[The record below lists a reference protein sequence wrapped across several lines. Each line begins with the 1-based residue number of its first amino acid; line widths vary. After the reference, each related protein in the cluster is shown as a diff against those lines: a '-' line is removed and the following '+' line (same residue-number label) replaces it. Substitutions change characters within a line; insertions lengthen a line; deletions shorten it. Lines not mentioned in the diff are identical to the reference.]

1 MVYQHE
7 APRPNLDTTSRIVSS
22 KEISYFIRTSATYPA
37 YKERPRRIVFAL
49 ISISNPFLRFPY
61 EILHGLHV

>member
-7 APRPNLDTTSRIVSS
+7 TPRPNLETTSRIVSS
-22 KEISYFIRTSATYPA
+22 KKISQFVRTSATYPA
-37 YKERPRRIVFAL
+37 YKEHPCRIVFAL

>member
-1 MVYQHE
+1 M
-7 APRPNLDTTSRIVSS
+7 SS
-22 KEISYFIRTSATYPA
+22 KKISQFVRTSATYPA
-37 YKERPRRIVFAL
+37 YKEHPCRIVFAL